1 MDNIFKKLCFVP
13 LLFLC
18 GCNMVKKL
26 STIGEPPALT
36 QIKNPKDLPGYEP
49 VSMPMPSAQA
59 VEQRTNS
66 LWQTGSRAFFKDQR
80 ACKIG
85 DVLTVE
91 VKLDRKQSIQMSPD
105 IEPQSS
111 LNTTVG
117 AVLGHHLPIQK
128 RIAKA
133 LPGKEPSSPTALTD
147 WAKTNSAPVHKATAT
162 YDVQDKMSFKMAAVV
177 IELLPNGNMVVQGR
191 EEIRLVNEVRE
202 VEIKGII
209 RREDVSS
216 NNTISSEKIANMRI
230 SYGGR
235 GDLSDAQ
242 SAPWGQQYM
251 QKILP
256 F

>member
-1 MDNIFKKLCFVP
+1 MDNAFKKLCVIP

-18 GCNMVKKL
+18 GCNMAKKL

-49 VSMPMPSAQA
+49 VSMPMPEAQA
-59 VEQRTNS
+59 VERRTNS

-111 LNTTVG
+111 LSSTVTS
-117 AVLGHHLPIQK
+117 VLGHQLPIQK

-133 LPGKEPSSPTALTD
+133 LPGKEPSAPGALTD
-147 WAKTNSAPVHKATAT
+147 WASTNSAHTHKATAI

>member
-1 MDNIFKKLCFVP
+1 MDNILKKLCFVP
-13 LLFLC
+13 FLFLC
-18 GCNMVKKL
+18 GCNMAKKL
-26 STIGEPPALT
+26 STIGEPPELS

-49 VSMPMPSAQA
+49 VTMPMPAAQA

-80 ACKIG
+80 ASKVG

-91 VKLDRKQSIQMSPD
+91 VKLDRKQSIQMKPD

-111 LNTTVG
+111 LNATVN

-133 LPGKEPSSPTALTD
+133 LPGKEPSAPGALTE
-147 WAKTNSAPVHKATAT
+147 WANTNSAPVHKATAT
-162 YDVQDKMSFKMAAVV
+162 YDVQDKMNFKMAAVV
-177 IELLPNGNMVVQGR
+177 IEMLPNGNMVVQGR

-209 RREDVSS
+209 RREDVNS